1 MDALSRIL
9 DSVELRSSLYY
20 VTELRAPWGLRVP
33 GNAVVCRFH
42 VVVEGTLYLTSEGE
56 TRRLG
61 RGDLAVVPRGREHVL
76 QDDPETPLTDLGEA
90 LEECGWEGEETFRWG
105 GDGGLCRLV
114 CGHFDFDRETSHPL
128 LDALPPLVHVQAT
141 PTYDF
146 RWIDQVMRFIGEE
159 AHARRPGSGVIARR
173 LSEVLFVQV
182 LRHYAEHSPQPVPL
196 LAGITDPRLS
206 RALRAMHDGL
216 HRPWTLETLAQE
228 AGMSRTA
235 FTVRFGEL
243 IGMTPMS
250 YLADERMREA
260 SRLLRSGDSVAA
272 VAHRVGYGSEAA
284 FARRFKDF
292 SGQGPGAYR
301 RRGAAS

>member
-1 MDALSRIL
+1 MDVLSRIL

-33 GNAVVCRFH
+33 GDSVCRFH
-42 VVVEGTLYLTSEGE
+42 VVSEGSLYLTSGE
-56 TRRLG
+56 ETWRLG
-61 RGDLAVVPRGREHVL
+61 RGDLALVPRGREHVL
-76 QDDPETPLTDLGEA
+76 QDDPETAVTELPAA
-90 LEECGWEGEETFRWG
+90 LEECGWQEEETFRWG

-114 CGHFDFDRETSHPL
+114 CGHFDFDHEAAHPL
-128 LDALPPLVHVQAT
+128 LDALPPVVHVQAT

-159 AHARRPGSGVIARR
+159 THAQRPGSGVIARR

-182 LRHYAEHSPQPVPL
+182 LRHYAETATRPVPM

-206 RALRAMHDGL
+206 RALQAMHAHLD
-216 HRPWTLETLAQE
+216 RPWTLETLARE

-243 IGMTPMS
+243 IGATPMS
-250 YLADERMREA
+250 YLTGQRMREA
-260 SRLLRSGDSVAA
+260 TRLLRSGDSVAT
-272 VAHRVGYGSEAA
+272 VARRVGYRSEAA
-284 FARRFKDF
+284 FARKFKDF
-292 SGQGPGAYR
+292 SGRGPGAYR
-301 RRGAAS
+301 RRAGA

>member
-1 MDALSRIL
+1 MDVLSRIL

-33 GNAVVCRFH
+33 GEAVVCRFH
-42 VVVEGTLYLTSEGE
+42 VVAEGSLYLTSGGE

-61 RGDLAVVPRGREHVL
+61 RGDLALVPRGREHVL
-76 QDDPETPLTDLGEA
+76 KDDPETPVTDLPAA
-90 LEECGWEGEETFRWG
+90 LEECGWQGEETFRWG

-114 CGHFDFDRETSHPL
+114 CGHFDFDREAAHPL

-159 AHARRPGSGVIARR
+159 SHAQRPGGGVIARR

-182 LRHYAEHSPQPVPL
+182 LRHYAETSPRPVPI
-196 LAGITDPRLS
+196 LAGLTDPRLS
-206 RALRAMHDGL
+206 RALKAMHDRLGSA
-216 HRPWTLETLAQE
+216 WSVEALARE

-243 IGMTPMS
+243 LGATPMK
-250 YLADERMREA
+250 YLTEERMREA
-260 SRLLRSGDSVAA
+260 MRLLRAGVSVAA
-272 VAHRVGYGSEAA
+272 VAHRVGYKSEAA
-284 FARRFKDF
+284 FARKFKDF
-292 SGQGPGAYR
+292 SGRGPGAYR
-301 RRGAAS
+301 RRTGA